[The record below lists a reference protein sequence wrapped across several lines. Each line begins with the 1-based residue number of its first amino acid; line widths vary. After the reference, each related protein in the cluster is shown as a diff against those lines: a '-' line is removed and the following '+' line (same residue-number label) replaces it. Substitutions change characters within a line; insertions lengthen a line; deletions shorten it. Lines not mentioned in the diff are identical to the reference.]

1 MENTRA
7 NYEGS
12 LDLGFWSINA
22 QTDVTDWN
30 TPVQGITDVELEQ
43 AGVALSPMETPMSEY
58 KGVDRAINLI
68 IDELYAARFARDQ
81 AMRDMV
87 NCQERNT
94 DLVERLGKLKDD
106 IVAQDAHRMVLE
118 NRIADMAPQKQFVVV
133 EPHITP
139 GGRKVQ
145 RKVKVQSISSVA
157 GVTTILIAPAT

>member
-1 MENTRA
+1 MNVYQNYWLTAVRGHLDYLSQLKAIQRTDMENTRA

-68 IDELYAARFARDQ
+68 IDELYAARF
-81 AMRDMV
+81 
-87 NCQERNT
+87 
-94 DLVERLGKLKDD
+94 
-106 IVAQDAHRMVLE
+106 
-118 NRIADMAPQKQFVVV
+118 
-133 EPHITP
+133 
-139 GGRKVQ
+139 
-145 RKVKVQSISSVA
+145 
-157 GVTTILIAPAT
+157 